1 LLQLAYIFIAIGL
14 VLLGLGLFS
23 LATGKSSLPT
33 AISRRLRRVPASPAD
48 QRRQGLAVAMGSVA
62 VLLYAIVV
70 LLDEAGQ
77 SRGSVH
83 SFASALA
90 VAGLGASM
98 LFVLRVRSVDRRDG
112 SVSTGWD
119 QVRKAFGA

>member
-23 LATGKSSLPT
+23 WATGKSSLPT

-62 VLLYAIVV
+62 VLLYAVVV

-77 SRGSVH
+77 SRGSIH
-83 SFASALA
+83 SLAFALA
-90 VAGLGASM
+90 VAGLAVSM
-98 LFVLRVRSVDRRDG
+98 LFVLRVRSVDRKDG
-112 SVSTGWD
+112 SVSTGWE
-119 QVRKAFGA
+119 QVRKAFGR